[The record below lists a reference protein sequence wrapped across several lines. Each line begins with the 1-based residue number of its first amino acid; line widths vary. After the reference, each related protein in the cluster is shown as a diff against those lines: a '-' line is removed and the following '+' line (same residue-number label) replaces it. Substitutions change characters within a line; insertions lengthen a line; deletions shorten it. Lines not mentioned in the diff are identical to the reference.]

1 MQIQLQQIAKRYN
14 QQWIVKDVNLHFF
27 GADKIALLGINGSGK
42 STLLQIIAGYV
53 MPSLGKIIYTTNN
66 QIIEA
71 DQIFKHIGYCAPA
84 MELIE
89 EFTLLEFM
97 QFHSQYKP
105 SVLSIAETIAYIGLQ
120 DATNKKIEN
129 FSSGMK
135 QRVKLAQ
142 SIMTTMPMLLLDEPC
157 CNLDEH
163 GIALYQQ
170 MIAEFANDKLVIVS
184 SNDAHE
190 YTFCTTRINTNQFK

>member
-1 MQIQLQQIAKRYN
+1 MQIQLQQVAKRYN
-14 QQWIVKDVNLHFF
+14 QQWIVKDVNLEFTTT
-27 GADKIALLGINGSGK
+27 DKIALLGINGSGK
-42 STLLQIIAGYV
+42 STLLQIIAGNV
-53 MPSLGKIIYTTNN
+53 MPTFGKVIYNAN
-66 QIIEA
+66 GVVIEA
-71 DQIFKHIGYCAPA
+71 DQIYKHIGYCAPA

-89 EFTLLEFM
+89 EFTLLEFLD
-97 QFHSQYKP
+97 FHSMYKP
-105 SVLSIAETIAYIGLQ
+105 SMLSIKDTIAYIGLL

-142 SIMTTMPMLLLDEPC
+142 SIMTAMPLLLLDEPC

-163 GIALYQQ
+163 GIALYQK
-170 MIAEFANDKLVIVS
+170 MITEFAADKLVIVS

-190 YTFCTTRINTNQFK
+190 YQFCTTRINTNQFK